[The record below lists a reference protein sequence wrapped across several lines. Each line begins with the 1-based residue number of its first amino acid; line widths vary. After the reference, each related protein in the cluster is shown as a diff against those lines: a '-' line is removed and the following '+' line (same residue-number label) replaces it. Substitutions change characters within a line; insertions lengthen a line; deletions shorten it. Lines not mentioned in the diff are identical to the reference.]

1 MVMVFKARSRTWAV
15 GHARQSL
22 PWSHTHNVQKLY
34 YKDHKT
40 LQASPLKYCLMHRFS
55 FNDSFFLKKTGQG
68 FILTKDQNNP
78 KGA

>member
-40 LQASPLKYCLMHRFS
+40 LQAFALKCLKVNKNFHF
-55 FNDSFFLKKTGQG
+55 
-68 FILTKDQNNP
+68 
-78 KGA
+78 